1 MCWPLLCGFWLSRKN
16 KYMYIAI
23 VVTVL
28 GTLFDS
34 GFQPFATGKSCKC
47 HLLCTSQRVIGQ
59 QVVIKWAWHMAI
71 IFFPCWNCIIKK
83 NNGRIYNLTPEM
95 HIPIIPYTRN
105 NKGLMKQLISN
116 WNWFEVTIQFHLATG
131 VHIQW
136 GLFKTTSHPRVQF
149 EWNNDENS
157 WHPGEDI
164 TLMWIIII
172 IITTSHQERIACCN
186 NRIFPVR
193 CNMDPHMY
201 HSLARGRRGFW
212 SEVGQT

>member
-1 MCWPLLCGFWLSRKN
+1 
-16 KYMYIAI
+16 
-23 VVTVL
+23 
-28 GTLFDS
+28 
-34 GFQPFATGKSCKC
+34 
-47 HLLCTSQRVIGQ
+47 
-59 QVVIKWAWHMAI
+59 
-71 IFFPCWNCIIKK
+71 
-83 NNGRIYNLTPEM
+83 M

-131 VHIQW
+131 VHVQW
-136 GLFKTTSHPRVQF
+136 GSFKTTSHPRVQF

-172 IITTSHQERIACCN
+172 ITTSHQERIACCN
-186 NRIFPVR
+186 NHIFPVR

-212 SEVGQT
+212 SEDSESVKRRLAMDQQTVWGIKPYQNSDLFSTHAILKNTLW